1 MCLIHKYKQEE
12 TETEEEEEENNF
24 RLGKCEIV
32 QLKKTNIKIHI

>member
-12 TETEEEEEENNF
+12 TETEEEEENNF

-32 QLKKTNIKIHI
+32 QLKKLI